1 MEVAGILKT
10 QEYIVEEIKSIYAS
24 Q

>member
-10 QEYIVEEIKSIYAS
+10 QEYIVNEIKAIYAS